1 MSEESKEK
9 VSNWNIANAFTVLRL
24 ILVPI
29 FVGVMLAV
37 ASSQDVLRWLA
48 LGIFIF
54 ASLTDHIDGRLARK
68 YNLIT
73 DFGKLADSIAD
84 KALTLSAFFLLSWQ
98 GLLWWWVTALILL
111 RELGITVMRMFMKRI
126 AVMPANQGGKLKT
139 VLQMLLIVM
148 LLTPW
153 DVIAAGA
160 WPGILLGC
168 QVLSVMVVLVTVGT
182 GLWYVRD
189 AVLLWRSAG

>member
-1 MSEESKEK
+1 M
-9 VSNWNIANAFTVLRL
+9 LRL

-48 LGIFIF
+48 LGIFIL

-73 DFGKLADSIAD
+73 DFGKLAESIAD

>member
-37 ASSQDVLRWLA
+37 ASSEDVLRWLA
-48 LGIFIF
+48 LGIFIL

-84 KALTLSAFFLLSWQ
+84 KALTLSALAFGS
-98 GLLWWWVTALILL
+98 ILA
-111 RELGITVMRMFMKRI
+111 G
-126 AVMPANQGGKLKT
+126 
-139 VLQMLLIVM
+139 LLIVM

-168 QVLSVMVVLVTVGT
+168 QVLSVIVVLVTVGT

-189 AVLLWRSAG
+189 AVLLWRAAG

>member
-1 MSEESKEK
+1 
-9 VSNWNIANAFTVLRL
+9 
-24 ILVPI
+24 
-29 FVGVMLAV
+29 
-37 ASSQDVLRWLA
+37 
-48 LGIFIF
+48 
-54 ASLTDHIDGRLARK
+54 
-68 YNLIT
+68 
-73 DFGKLADSIAD
+73 
-84 KALTLSAFFLLSWQ
+84 
-98 GLLWWWVTALILL
+98 
-111 RELGITVMRMFMKRI
+111 MRMFMKRI

-168 QVLSVMVVLVTVGT
+168 QVLSVIVVLVTVGT

>member
-1 MSEESKEK
+1 M
-9 VSNWNIANAFTVLRL
+9 
-24 ILVPI
+24 
-29 FVGVMLAV
+29 
-37 ASSQDVLRWLA
+37 
-48 LGIFIF
+48 
-54 ASLTDHIDGRLARK
+54 
-68 YNLIT
+68 IT